1 MGGGMGGMGYGGGG
15 GEVINNYYGDGGG
28 GMGGGGGAMDYGGAP
43 CRALGETKLLL
54 QCRPLSL
61 SCVAAFTKSM
71 QLDWGAARIISATEG
86 PSDEGAYCA
95 LCRWWRW

>member
-1 MGGGMGGMGYGGGG
+1 MTCGAGYGGMGGMGGGMGGMGYGGGG

-54 QCRPLSL
+54 QCKPLSL
-61 SCVAAFTKSM
+61 SCVAAFTTIY
-71 QLDWGAARIISATEG
+71 AA
-86 PSDEGAYCA
+86 
-95 LCRWWRW
+95 